1 MPRLELDDSK
11 VKVGGWAAVSITGM
25 SSGWQAVT
33 VTSPALKRPI
43 RLTPRRPGASESKRY
58 PYGTGGGLREEIPP
72 WTYPMTATSDG
83 RVVASANLTVTA
95 PAPAE
100 ITRFVAGRTGTP
112 LGVDDA
118 TPKVVVR
125 PGVTIVV
132 LLADVHAARN
142 EDALTVKS
150 PAFRMP
156 LTIKTDSPDDPG
168 CKCTDGTTVY
178 AGHTALRPDLPAGT
192 YRITV
197 TSHHGQ
203 NTSTAELKVAGPPE
217 GRSRPWLITGAVVL
231 VLAGAGFTIRR
242 SRRSKNVT
250 PAP

>member
-1 MPRLELDDSK
+1 
-11 VKVGGWAAVSITGM
+11 
-25 SSGWQAVT
+25 
-33 VTSPALKRPI
+33 
-43 RLTPRRPGASESKRY
+43 
-58 PYGTGGGLREEIPP
+58 
-72 WTYPMTATSDG
+72 MTAASDG
-83 RVVASANLTVTA
+83 RVVASANLVVTA

-100 ITRFVAGRTGTP
+100 ITRFVAGRRGTP

-125 PGVTIVV
+125 PGSTVVV

-150 PAFRMP
+150 TAFREP

-178 AGHTALRPDLPAGT
+178 AGHTTLRADLPAGT

-203 NTSTAELKVAGPPE
+203 NTSTADLKVAGSPE
-217 GRSRPWLITGAVVL
+217 KHYRPWLITGAVVL
-231 VLAGAGFTIRR
+231 VLAGVGLALRR

>member
-1 MPRLELDDSK
+1 
-11 VKVGGWAAVSITGM
+11 
-25 SSGWQAVT
+25 
-33 VTSPALKRPI
+33 
-43 RLTPRRPGASESKRY
+43 
-58 PYGTGGGLREEIPP
+58 
-72 WTYPMTATSDG
+72 MTATSDG

-100 ITRFVAGRTGTP
+100 ITRFVAGHGGTP

-125 PGVTIVV
+125 PGSTVVV
-132 LLADVHAARN
+132 LLADVHAAGN
-142 EDALTVKS
+142 ENALTVTS
-150 PAFRMP
+150 PAFPGP

-168 CKCTDGTTVY
+168 CRCDDGSTVY
-178 AGHTALRPDLPAGT
+178 AGHTALRTDLPVGT

-203 NTSTAELKVAGPPE
+203 STSTAELKVAGSPE
-217 GRSRPWLITGAVVL
+217 KHYWPWLISGAGVL
-231 VLAGAGFTIRR
+231 VLAGVGFAFHR
-242 SRRSKNVT
+242 SRRPKNPT